1 MKEETE
7 GNVNATATEAADQAA
22 QKATGD
28 STVSKNTTSQKVSEA
43 APEKDQR
50 KAHMFSRALTGIV
63 ILVLGFF
70 GGWLGGA
77 SRNSSTSSGQSI
89 VQQKTI
95 LKNDSNV
102 ISSIASSVGKS
113 VVSVNVTSQTSSTIT
128 NPYAYLFGYGS
139 GSQTQESAGTGIILT
154 SDGLI
159 ITNRHVVPSGTTSV
173 SVTLSDG
180 TVLEDVKVV
189 GRTGENDSL
198 DIAFLQVEDKKGET
212 LTPATLGDSSTMS
225 VGDTVVAIGN
235 TLGQFQNTVTSG
247 IISGYGRSIQA
258 SDGSS
263 SSSIES
269 LDDLFQTDAAIN
281 EGNSGGPLVNL
292 AGEVVG
298 INTAIAS
305 DSQNVGFAIPINN
318 VIGLI
323 KSVKDTGKL
332 VRPYMG
338 VRYAMLTDD
347 IAKEYD
353 LKVSRG
359 AFIPESRGQES
370 SVISGGPAEKA
381 GVKEGDVITKIDG
394 VSIGERA
401 SIASILGKYQPGNT
415 VELTVVR
422 GNDTITLK
430 LKLGTAP
437 TD

>member
-1 MKEETE
+1 MATVKSEDKSMAKENKASAAAEQ
-7 GNVNATATEAADQAA
+7 TATEMPASVEKTAA
-22 QKATGD
+22 
-28 STVSKNTTSQKVSEA
+28 SKNIPASDKNKRRA
-43 APEKDQR
+43 R
-50 KAHMFSRALTGIV
+50 IFSRALTG
-63 ILVLGFF
+63 LVVLTLGFF

-77 SRNSSTSSGQSI
+77 SNNTSTSSDGQSI

-113 VVSVNVTSQTSSTIT
+113 VVSVNVTSQTTSALT

-139 GSQTQESAGTGIILT
+139 GSRTQESAGTGIVLT
-154 SDGLI
+154 ADGLI
-159 ITNRHVVPSGTTSV
+159 ITNRHVVPAGTTSV
-173 SVTLSDG
+173 SITLSDG
-180 TVLEDVKVV
+180 TVLDDVKVV

-198 DIAFLQVEDKKGET
+198 DIAFLQVGNKKGET
-212 LTPATLGDSSTMS
+212 LIPATLGDSSTMN

-263 SSSIES
+263 SVES

-292 AGEVVG
+292 AGEVIG

-332 VRPYMG
+332 TRPYMG

-347 IAKEYD
+347 MAKEYD

-359 AFIPESRGQES
+359 AFIPEGTSRDS
-370 SVISGGPAEKA
+370 SIIAGGPAEKA

-394 VSIGERA
+394 VSIGERS
-401 SIASILGKYQPGNT
+401 SIASILGKYQPGDT
-415 VELTVVR
+415 IELTIVR
-422 GNDTITLK
+422 GGDTITLK

-437 TD
+437 VD

>member
-1 MKEETE
+1 MATVKNEDESMAKENKA
-7 GNVNATATEAADQAA
+7 GATAEQTAPEMPASVE
-22 QKATGD
+22 KTAT
-28 STVSKNTTSQKVSEA
+28 SKNIPALDKN
-43 APEKDQR
+43 KQR
-50 KAHMFSRALTGIV
+50 ARIFSRALTG
-63 ILVLGFF
+63 LVVLTLGFF

-77 SRNSSTSSGQSI
+77 SNNASTSSDGQSI

-113 VVSVNVTSQTSSTIT
+113 VVSVNVTSQTTSTLT

-139 GSQTQESAGTGIILT
+139 GSRTQESAGTGIVLT
-154 SDGLI
+154 ADGLI
-159 ITNRHVVPSGTTSV
+159 ITNRHVVPAGTTSV
-173 SVTLSDG
+173 SITLSDG
-180 TVLEDVKVV
+180 TVLDDVKVV

-198 DIAFLQVEDKKGET
+198 DIAFLQVGNKKGEA
-212 LTPATLGDSSTMS
+212 LIPATLGDSSTMN

-263 SSSIES
+263 SVES

-292 AGEVVG
+292 AGEVIG

-332 VRPYMG
+332 TRPYMG

-347 IAKEYD
+347 MAKEYD

-359 AFIPESRGQES
+359 AFIPESTGRDS
-370 SVISGGPAEKA
+370 SVIAGGPAEKA

-394 VSIGERA
+394 VSIGERS
-401 SIASILGKYQPGNT
+401 SIASILGKYQPGDT
-415 VELTVVR
+415 IGLTIVR
-422 GNDTITLK
+422 GGDTITLK

-437 TD
+437 VD